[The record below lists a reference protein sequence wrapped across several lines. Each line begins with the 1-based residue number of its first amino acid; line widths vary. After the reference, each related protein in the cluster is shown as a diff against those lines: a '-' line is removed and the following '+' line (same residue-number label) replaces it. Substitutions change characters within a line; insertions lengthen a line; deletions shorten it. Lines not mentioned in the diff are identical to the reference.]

1 MSVHGER
8 LRRTPLAGVHRS
20 LGARMIPFAGWEMP
34 VEYTGI
40 LEEHRAVRTRAG
52 LFDVSHMGQILV
64 EGPGSLPLLQR
75 ALTND
80 LSAAAPG
87 RAVYSP
93 MCRADGGVIDDLIA
107 ARLGPERFLLV
118 VNAANRKKDFL
129 WLAGLAQEV
138 AGATLADL
146 SDERAL
152 LALQG
157 PEAEAVLAAIADGPG
172 AAAALAALRPFRC
185 LETFNAAGV
194 RCLVSRTGY
203 TGEDG
208 FELSCRADEAGRLWG
223 ALMEAG
229 APRGLVPAGLGARDT
244 LRLEAALPLYGH
256 ELSEDINPLE
266 VRLDRFVRL
275 DKPGGFV
282 GSDALARVAAAGP
295 RRLLVGLEPRER
307 GGIPRSGHPVRQ
319 GGRAVGE
326 VTSGSFAPTLGRA
339 VALALVE
346 APLAAPG
353 TVLAIEIR
361 GRELL
366 AEVVPIP
373 FYRRG
378 RAGGGGA

>member
-1 MSVHGER
+1 MSVHSER
-8 LRRTPLAGVHRS
+8 LRRTPLNGVHRS
-20 LGARMIPFAGWEMP
+20 LGARLVPFAGWEMP
-34 VEYTGI
+34 VEYSGI
-40 LEEHRAVRTRAG
+40 LEEHRAVRARAG

-64 EGPGSLPLLQR
+64 EGPGALPLLQR

-80 LSAAAPG
+80 LAGAAPG

-107 ARLGPERFLLV
+107 LRLGPERFLLV

-129 WLAGLAQEV
+129 WLSGLAREV
-138 AGATLADL
+138 PGAALNDL
-146 SDERAL
+146 SDDRAL

-157 PEAEAVLAAIADGPG
+157 PAAEAVLAAVAGGPEAG
-172 AAAALAALRPFRC
+172 AALAALRPFRC
-185 LETFNAAGV
+185 LEHFRAAGV
-194 RCLVSRTGY
+194 PCLVSRTGY

-208 FELSCRADEAGRLWG
+208 FEISCRAEDAERLWN
-223 ALMEAG
+223 ALMNAG

-256 ELSEDINPLE
+256 ELSEDTNPLE
-266 VRLDRFVRL
+266 ARLDRFVRL

-295 RRLLVGLEPRER
+295 QRLLAGLEARER
-307 GGIPRSGHPVRQ
+307 GGIPRSGYPVRQ

-353 TVLAIEIR
+353 TALAVEIR
-361 GRELL
+361 GRELP